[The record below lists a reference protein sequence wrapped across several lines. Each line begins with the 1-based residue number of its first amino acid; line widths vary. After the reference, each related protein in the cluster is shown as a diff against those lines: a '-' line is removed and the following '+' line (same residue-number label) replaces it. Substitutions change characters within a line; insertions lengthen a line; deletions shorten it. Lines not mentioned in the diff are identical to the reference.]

1 MSTSKGEATDKLLD
15 DVGLN
20 ILYEL
25 QENARIS
32 FSELGRRV
40 GLTSPAVAERV
51 RRMEDA
57 GIITGY
63 HAHVNHN
70 KLGKSITVYVRIDAA
85 DSNTQPLRRF
95 VAEMPSVLECHFITG
110 TDDILIKAC
119 FDSVT
124 DMEETLMQFTKYGE
138 ITTSL
143 VLSSSVTRRSLR

>member
-1 MSTSKGEATDKLLD
+1 MSVKLPRISRENTQSAFDLD
-15 DVGLN
+15 GVGWS
-20 ILYEL
+20 ILKEL

-63 HAHVNHN
+63 HAHVNHT
-70 KLGKSITVYVRIDAA
+70 KLGKNITAFIRIDAA

-95 VAEMPSVLECHFITG
+95 VAEMPAVL
-110 TDDILIKAC
+110 
-119 FDSVT
+119 
-124 DMEETLMQFTKYGE
+124 
-138 ITTSL
+138 
-143 VLSSSVTRRSLR
+143 